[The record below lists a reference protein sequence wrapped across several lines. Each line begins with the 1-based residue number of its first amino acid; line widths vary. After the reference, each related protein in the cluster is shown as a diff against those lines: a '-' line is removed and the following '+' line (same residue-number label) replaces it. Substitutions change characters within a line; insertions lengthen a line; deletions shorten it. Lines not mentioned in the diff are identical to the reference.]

1 MAVMLSFVV
10 SMVRVFLTHTD
21 FLVSQTNSGARGD
34 QGQAKFWLLAL
45 CQVRMGDIMYSKEI
59 QMNMTGLCLQGI
71 LSLLILLIIEN
82 IYEALTLGQ

>member
-1 MAVMLSFVV
+1 
-10 SMVRVFLTHTD
+10 
-21 FLVSQTNSGARGD
+21 
-34 QGQAKFWLLAL
+34 
-45 CQVRMGDIMYSKEI
+45 MYSKAT